1 MLSKGYGYSSSLPPS
16 ASPASVPP
24 SLLSPIA
31 DNGSAWDEE
40 KGRRA
45 GRLRGT
51 VTCKRP
57 LKREMGYVRWGRR
70 CGNEW
75 WSLVLEEQEGEE
87 SSWKE
92 EFISDDQDQS
102 LQYRMCLLP
111 PLSGQGLS

>member
-1 MLSKGYGYSSSLPPS
+1 M
-16 ASPASVPP
+16 
-24 SLLSPIA
+24 
-31 DNGSAWDEE
+31 N
-40 KGRRA
+40 
-45 GRLRGT
+45 
-51 VTCKRP
+51 CKRP

-70 CGNEW
+70 RGNGW
-75 WSLVLEEQEGEE
+75 LSLVLEEQEGEE

>member
-1 MLSKGYGYSSSLPPS
+1 MLSKGYRYSSSLPPS
-16 ASPASVPP
+16 ASPTSVPP

-31 DNGSAWDEE
+31 DNGSEWDEA

-51 VTCKRP
+51 VTCRRP

-70 CGNEW
+70 HNEW
-75 WSLVLEEQEGEE
+75 LSLVLEEQEGEE

-92 EFISDDQDQS
+92 ELISDGQDQS
-102 LQYRMCLLP
+102 LQYSMCLLP